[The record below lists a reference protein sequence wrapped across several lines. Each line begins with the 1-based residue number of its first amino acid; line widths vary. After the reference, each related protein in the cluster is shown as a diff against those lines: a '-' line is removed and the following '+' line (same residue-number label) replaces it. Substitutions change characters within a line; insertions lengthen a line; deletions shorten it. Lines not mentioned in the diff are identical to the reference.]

1 MQAATQLKTGREA
14 LFGDE
19 QVGAIKEDV
28 NLNAFRFFVQMGWS
42 VLGVDSHAIP
52 NSYLLR
58 GEITPCR
65 SYRQK
70 ANLVEIR
77 EGDLIPGSEE
87 RDKDGRLVW
96 GSYVRYAYHEA
107 ERLIWLETRAERKTA
122 LFEVTA
128 LNSDL
133 GGEVYRKVNLNAFF
147 FPEWPKL
154 PEKHEDVISL
164 LQTRLA
170 GERSHPA
177 DLPAHYW
184 PIIFAVGDQL
194 LEAARLADFIQRDLL
209 TYTHTCLKL
218 TPKDDGFKR
227 SYDSVDY
234 EMLRR
239 TGIPE
244 VHAAEI
250 QTAQAL
256 EKLSE
261 RDDVKELIKMQSE
274 QLALMREES
283 ARSNKIIEMLMAERA
298 QSKGSKKEKE

>member
-1 MQAATQLKTGREA
+1 MQTAAAAPRTAREA

-19 QVGAIKEDV
+19 KVGAIQEDV
-28 NLNAFRFFVQMGWS
+28 NLNAHRYFVQMGWAQ
-42 VLGVDSHAIP
+42 LGVDTHAVK
-52 NSYLLR
+52 NGYLLR
-58 GEITPCR
+58 GEITPCH

-107 ERLIWLETRAERKTA
+107 ERLIALEDRAERKTG
-122 LFEVTA
+122 LVEIGA

-133 GGEVYRKVNLNAFF
+133 GGQVYRKVKLEELFY
-147 FPEWPKL
+147 PDWPHL
-154 PEKHEDVISL
+154 PEKTEDIITL
-164 LQTRLA
+164 LTTRIAELKTFT
-170 GERSHPA
+170 PA
-177 DLPAHYW
+177 DMPEYYLAV
-184 PIIFAVGDQL
+184 IFAVGDQL
-194 LEAARLADFIQRDLL
+194 IEAARRADFIQRDLL

-218 TPKDDGFKR
+218 APKDEGFKR
-227 SYDSVDY
+227 GYDSVDY
-234 EMLRR
+234 EMLKR
-239 TGIPE
+239 TGLPE

-261 RDDVKELIKMQSE
+261 RQDQNSLKDLVEVMKVQAEQNAQIIQLLI
-274 QLALMREES
+274 
-283 ARSNKIIEMLMAERA
+283 NER
-298 QSKGSKKEKE
+298 QPKGKAKQD

>member
-1 MQAATQLKTGREA
+1 MKTGREA

-19 QVGAIKEDV
+19 QVGAIREDV

-77 EGDLIPGSEE
+77 EGDLIPGTEE
-87 RDKDGRLVW
+87 RDKDGKLVW
-96 GSYVRYAYHEA
+96 GSYIRYAYHEA
-107 ERLIWLETRAERKTA
+107 ERLLWLEDRAERKTA

-133 GGEVYRKVNLNAFF
+133 GGEVYRKVNLNELF
-147 FPEWPKL
+147 FPTWPNL
-154 PEKHEDVISL
+154 PEKTEDVITL
-164 LQTRLA
+164 LQERLSKLKA
-170 GERSHPA
+170 FTPEDMPA
-177 DLPAHYW
+177 RYLEV
-184 PIIFAVGDQL
+184 IFAVGDQL
-194 LEAARLADFIQRDLL
+194 IEAARRADFVQKDLL
-209 TYTHTCLKL
+209 NYTHTCLKL

-234 EMLRR
+234 EILRR

-261 RDDVKELIKMQSE
+261 RSDNNELKALVEVLKGQAE
-274 QLALMREES
+274 QNAQILQLLLS
-283 ARSNKIIEMLMAERA
+283 ERA
-298 QSKGSKKEKE
+298 QSKSSKKVNADV